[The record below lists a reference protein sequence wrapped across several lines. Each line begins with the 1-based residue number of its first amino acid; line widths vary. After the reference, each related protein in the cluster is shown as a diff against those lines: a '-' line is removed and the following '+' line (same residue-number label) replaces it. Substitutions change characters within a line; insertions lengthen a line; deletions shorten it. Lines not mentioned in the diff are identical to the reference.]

1 MACQQATQVCGFP
14 AGMQSNWLITQLINR
29 TVNGTRLPQVRAMIE
44 FQLQECRVQSNCQ
57 RTFNTHKYEA
67 SSVDSA
73 GAEIVRNFQQ
83 VERVSPD
90 DVSGAAINVTINI
103 DFNSES
109 VHTSFYFAIE
119 DETSCIAVTRVIVF
133 YHVCPSQSV
142 DLIRYPETI
151 APMFAD
157 PTLLPVSVTA
167 SCVDNAEP
175 IGGQAPILSCFNGGT
190 WSTAGIGC
198 QCRAGFSNNNGVCGS
213 KLDLFIMTAI
223 AISIL

>member
-1 MACQQATQVCGFP
+1 
-14 AGMQSNWLITQLINR
+14 
-29 TVNGTRLPQVRAMIE
+29 MIE
-44 FQLQECRVQSNCQ
+44 YQLTECHVEANCQ
-57 RTFNTHKYEA
+57 RTFNTHKYET

-73 GAEIVRNFQQ
+73 GAGTVGNYQQ
-83 VERVSPD
+83 VDRVSPD
-90 DVSGAAINVTINI
+90 QVMGTTINATVNI
-103 DFNSES
+103 DFNTDN
-109 VHTSFYFAIE
+109 TSFYFAIE
-119 DETSCIAVTRVIVF
+119 DETSCIVVSRVIVF

-142 DLIRYPETI
+142 DMIRYPETI

>member
-1 MACQQATQVCGFP
+1 
-14 AGMQSNWLITQLINR
+14 MQSNWLITQLINR

-44 FQLQECRVQSNCQ
+44 FQLIECRLEANCQ
-57 RTFNTHKYEA
+57 RTFNTHKYET

-73 GAEIVRNFQQ
+73 GAGTVGNYQQ
-83 VERVSPD
+83 VDRVSPD
-90 DVSGAAINVTINI
+90 QVMGTTINATVNI
-103 DFNSES
+103 DFNTDN
-109 VHTSFYFAIE
+109 TSFYFAIE
-119 DETSCIAVTRVIVF
+119 DETSCIVVSRVIVF

-142 DLIRYPETI
+142 DMIRYPETI

-213 KLDLFIMTAI
+213 KLA
-223 AISIL
+223 